1 MNIGP
6 YRNESPP
13 RRELL
18 ENGTVLLTVPV
29 SSAHSISLG
38 VWLRR
43 GSQDEPQG
51 LGGLAHFLEHIVF
64 KGSHTRGAYDIARH
78 FDSLGAS
85 VDAFTTKDHVA
96 FILKVLPEYF
106 PPAAAGLADMV
117 LNPALDPD
125 LVDLEKD
132 IVVEEIQEARD
143 TPEDLL
149 HDAFT
154 ARIYGDHP
162 RSRPILGSPETVNA
176 FTPAQLAAEHASLF
190 SGPDLVVSVAGC
202 VDEATTA
209 ILRECFGPAAVPSE
223 RPPAPPAAGDAPFA
237 AAEDVLADATLD
249 GDRLLIESPIQQSYF
264 EIGNL
269 AVHFHHE
276 DRVPL
281 VLLSSIL
288 GGGMSSRIFQ
298 SVREREGLAYSVYN
312 YTDMGRDVGL
322 VSCAGS
328 CSPAK
333 LDRVEAVI
341 RAEYVKLAREGVDEQ
356 ELEDNRAQIK
366 SQLIFSLEGATNQMA
381 RAAKDEIYY
390 GRFQSVRDLVRQVDA
405 VDCDAVVRCVE
416 RYHDVDRLVTAVHG
430 PGA

>member
-6 YRNESPP
+6 YQHELPP

-43 GSQDEPQG
+43 GSQDEPHG

-64 KGSHTRGAYDIARH
+64 RGSRNREAFAIAQL

-85 VDAFTTKDHVA
+85 VDAYTTKDHVA

-106 PPAAAGLADMV
+106 APAAAGLADMV
-117 LNPALDPD
+117 LNPAFDPD
-125 LVDLEKD
+125 LVRLEQE
-132 IVVEEIQEARD
+132 IVCEEIQEARD

-149 HDAFT
+149 HDAFS
-154 ARIYGDHP
+154 ALVYGDHP
-162 RSRPILGSPETVNA
+162 RSRPILGSPATVNA
-176 FTPAQLAAEHASLF
+176 FTPGLLAREHTALF
-190 SGPDLVVSVAGC
+190 SGPDLVVSAAGN
-202 VDEATTA
+202 VDGDTTD
-209 ILRECFGPAAVPSE
+209 ILRACFGPAVVSGQA
-223 RPPAPPAAGDAPFA
+223 PPAPPAPGDAPFA
-237 AAEDVLADATLD
+237 AVDDVLAEADIRD
-249 GDRLLIESPIQQSYF
+249 GRLFIESPVQQSYF
-264 EIGNL
+264 EIGN
-269 AVHFHHE
+269 AGVHYDHA

-298 SVREREGLAYSVYN
+298 AVREREGLAYSVYN

-328 CSPAK
+328 CSPGK
-333 LDRVEAVI
+333 LERVEAVI
-341 RAEYVKLAREGVDEQ
+341 RAEYLTLAREGVGEQ

-366 SQLIFSLEGATNQMA
+366 SQLIFSLEGSTNQMG

-405 VDCDAVVRCVE
+405 VDRDDIARCITL
-416 RYHDVDRLVTAVHG
+416 YHDVDRLLTAVHG
-430 PGA
+430 PGS